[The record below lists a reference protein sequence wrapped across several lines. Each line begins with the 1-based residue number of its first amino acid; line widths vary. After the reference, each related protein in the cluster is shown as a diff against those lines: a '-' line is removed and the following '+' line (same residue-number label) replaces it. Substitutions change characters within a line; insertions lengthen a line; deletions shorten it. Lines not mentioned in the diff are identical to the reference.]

1 MEGAFSIKEH
11 EYAICVQFDRGTEI
25 TPDLI
30 IRAMDRENDLHAI
43 IGRCDLW
50 DFRGCTPSEDFGY
63 DAMLKIIH
71 HIETHYNDEWS
82 TKTAILVDET
92 IQFGLSRM
100 FQILIDEF
108 PTQIGIFQDE
118 VKARYWV
125 SEKRE
130 TP

>member
-1 MEGAFSIKEH
+1 MGAFTIMEQDR
-11 EYAICVQFDRGTEI
+11 AVCVQFKRGTEV

-30 IRAMDRENDLHAI
+30 IRAMDRENALHDIA
-43 IGRCDLW
+43 GRNDLW
-50 DFRGCTPSEDFGY
+50 DFRGCSPSEDFGY

-82 TKTAILVDET
+82 TKTAILVDDT

-108 PTQIGIFQDE
+108 PTQVSIFQDE
-118 VKARYWV
+118 GKAHRWV
-125 SEKRE
+125 SGKGER
-130 TP
+130 P

>member
-1 MEGAFSIKEH
+1 MGEDFAITEQAYG
-11 EYAICVQFDRGTEI
+11 ICVQFVPGHEI
-25 TPDLI
+25 TPEMI
-30 IRAMDRENDLHAI
+30 ICAMDRENELHAI

-50 DFRGCTPSEDFGY
+50 DFRGCIPSMEFGY

-71 HIETHYNDEWS
+71 HIESNYNDEWS

-108 PTQIGIFQDE
+108 PTQVRIFQDE
-118 VKARYWV
+118 PEALLWV
-125 SEKRE
+125 GEKKE
-130 TP
+130 

>member
-1 MEGAFSIKEH
+1 MEGAFTIKEK
-11 EYAICVQFDRGTEI
+11 EQAVCVQFEQGTEV

-30 IRAMDRENDLHAI
+30 IQAMDRENELHAI
-43 IGRCDLW
+43 VGRCDLW

-63 DAMLKIIH
+63 DAMLKIIN

-108 PTQIGIFQDE
+108 PTQVGIFKDAA
-118 VKARYWV
+118 KAHHWV
-125 SEKRE
+125 CEKRE
-130 TP
+130 RP